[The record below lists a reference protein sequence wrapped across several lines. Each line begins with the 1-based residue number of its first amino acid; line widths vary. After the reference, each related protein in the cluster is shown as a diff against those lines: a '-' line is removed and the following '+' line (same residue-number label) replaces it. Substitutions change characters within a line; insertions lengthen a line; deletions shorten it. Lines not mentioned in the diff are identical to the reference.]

1 VSVPAGDPRHTGAA
15 TGRPW
20 RRGYGGVTR
29 LVQAVSARLDELAF
43 NQVTLRTASLTA
55 FTSTTATITL
65 AEQALTGVPMLASY
79 TPANGDTVLVLQTRG
94 QLVILG
100 RAK

>member
-1 VSVPAGDPRHTGAA
+1 VSVPTGDPRHTGAA
-15 TGRPW
+15 AGRPW
-20 RRGYGGVTR
+20 RRGYGGVAR
-29 LVQAVSARLDELAF
+29 LVQAVSNRLDD
-43 NQVTLRTASLTA
+43 LRTASLTA

-65 AEQALTGVPMLASY
+65 AEQTLTGVPMLASY